1 MPGLPALNTCV
12 ENNRAYETNSYMY
25 HCYMYM
31 YTYGTHIYMY
41 MYLYLSHK
49 LDLCIIHD
57 DIAWPYL
64 PQYFSKMIW
73 IST

>member
-12 ENNRAYETNSYMY
+12 ENNREYETNS
-25 HCYMYM
+25 